1 MHLLEHESNIRVHA
15 VLRPHCQF
23 LERKIRNSPHRKNR
37 QLSTGNETIF
47 LASYF
52 TNYIRHCLE

>member
-1 MHLLEHESNIRVHA
+1 MNQIYGYTVVATPLSI
-15 VLRPHCQF
+15 F
-23 LERKIRNSPHRKNR
+23 RKIRNSPHRKNR